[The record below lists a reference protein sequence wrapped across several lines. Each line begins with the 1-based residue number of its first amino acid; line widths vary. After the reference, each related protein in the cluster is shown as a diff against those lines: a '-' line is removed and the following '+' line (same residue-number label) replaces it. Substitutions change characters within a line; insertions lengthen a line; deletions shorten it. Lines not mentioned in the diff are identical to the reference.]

1 MDAFI
6 GPLTRQGNLS
16 FPSNLSYSHNFIL
29 AGGRVV
35 QQPSGHLVF
44 YGSHG
49 RRILATDPDGN
60 PLHECE
66 WVPEPNGA
74 VRFARARFRL
84 DWGQWVGLR
93 PGGLV
98 NSTVLDLSRKP
109 GWQRL
114 RPDDLRHMAAQA
126 LRVPLDEIRFF
137 YSDEDL
143 TIDAQGQATI
153 RHKKDT
159 FYVLDNGTFDRARFM
174 ACMGAMH
181 WNRIDF
187 LPVVELFQSLL
198 PGTGSAAFELIRGL
212 YDDQNEGQP
221 QPLPLR
227 YRGIPTY
234 PSDAAFRLF
243 NAFFVPQTS
252 SGRKAF
258 DVFMDSSQSH
268 EVTWLPSSD
277 PPYRYFD
284 GSRHLCVT
292 VKGGTVRKVT
302 LGDDPVG
309 MSYLNVQQGRGER
322 RVGVANQ
329 SLILMDGTRHT
340 EIAINPSW
348 GPLRESPVSP
358 AEFPM
363 SWQHLFVDAPPRI
376 TPAEAFGAVLL
387 YPDDATEIDEASVQ
401 PFVADYLQDL
411 VEDSP
416 QLGSLYTQARRI
428 LIDNLDGALQS
439 CVPLT
444 ADKDHR
450 VLYTRPALAQKQASL
465 LWNTAAQADRF
476 DALARVRFMP
486 AEIHRKTVYR
496 ERFDW
501 IYCWVPYSCFD
512 QAREL
517 ADVVSALRRALR
529 PGGLAF
535 VIGPRSMGDMLRR
548 HALRIAQ
555 VESVDTLPTFRMHQT
570 ILPRARVNPT
580 LTLFHVRQ
588 PVSSSLDTP
597 PVSR

>member
-1 MDAFI
+1 VDALI

-16 FPSNLSYSHNFIL
+16 FPSNLSYSHNFIS

-44 YGSHG
+44 YGTHG
-49 RRILATDPDGN
+49 RRILATDPDGH

-66 WVPEPNGA
+66 WLAEPNGA
-74 VRFARARFRL
+74 GRLVRGRFCL

-114 RPDDLRHMAAQA
+114 RPDDLRRMAANA

-137 YSDEDL
+137 YNDEDL
-143 TIDAQGQATI
+143 TIDARGQATI
-153 RHKKDT
+153 RHRKDA
-159 FYVLDNGTFDRARFM
+159 FYILDHGTFDRARFM

-181 WNRIDF
+181 WSRIDF

-243 NAFFVPQTS
+243 NAFFVPHTS
-252 SGRKAF
+252 SGRKVF
-258 DVFMDSSQSH
+258 EVFMDSSQSH
-268 EVTWLPSSD
+268 EVTWSPASD

-284 GSRHLCVT
+284 GPRRLCVT
-292 VKGGTVRKVT
+292 VKGGTVQKVT
-302 LGDDPVG
+302 LADDPAG
-309 MSYLNVQQGRGER
+309 MSYLNAQQSRGER
-322 RVGVANQ
+322 RVGVANN

-340 EIAINPSW
+340 EVAMNPSW

-358 AEFPM
+358 SVFPM
-363 SWQHLFVDAPPRI
+363 SWRDLFADAPPRV

-387 YPDDATEIDEASVQ
+387 YPDDATEIDEVSVQ
-401 PFVADYLQDL
+401 PFVADYLHDL

-416 QLGSLYTQARRI
+416 QLGALYTQARRI
-428 LIDNLDGALQS
+428 LIDNVDGSLQS
-439 CVPLT
+439 CIRLT
-444 ADKDHR
+444 ADKEYR
-450 VLYTRPALAQKQASL
+450 VLYTRAALAQKQASL
-465 LWNTAAQADRF
+465 LWNATAQASRL
-476 DALARVRFMP
+476 DALAHVKLMP
-486 AEIHRKTVYR
+486 AEIHRKALYR

-501 IYCWVPYSCFD
+501 IYRWVPYSCFE
-512 QAREL
+512 QPRAL
-517 ADVVSALRRALR
+517 TDVVSTLRHALS
-529 PGGLAF
+529 PGGVAF
-535 VIGPRSMGDMLRR
+535 VAGPRSMGDMLIS
-548 HALRIAQ
+548 HSLRIAK
-555 VESVDTLPTFRMHQT
+555 VESVDTLPTFRMHRT
-570 ILPRARVNPT
+570 ILPLARLNPT
-580 LTLFHVRQ
+580 LTLFHVMQ
-588 PVSSSLDTP
+588 PVS
-597 PVSR
+597 